1 MIVLI
6 NLLAILPGLVICYL
20 IYRFDKNEKEKLLP
34 LAISFGLGVLATIPA
49 MYLETLGDRMGIVES
64 PSIWMT
70 LLLAFIVVGLTEEF
84 FKFAC
89 LMLYPFQKTFFNEPL
104 DGIVYAVMIGMGFA
118 TLENII
124 YGTRMGI
131 GTIGVRAF
139 TAVPAHFVFAVIS
152 GYFVGK
158 AKFEKEKRVYY
169 IVVGLLSAVFLH
181 GIYDFFILQQSYE
194 WLMSFSL
201 LVLILSFYLSWRMLK
216 EHLEVGSGKT
226 EVQSQELEDR
236 SPKSGDGSQELEDN
250 S

>member
-1 MIVLI
+1 MIVLTT
-6 NLLAILPGLVICYL
+6 LLAILPGLIICYL

-34 LAISFGLGVLATIPA
+34 LTISFGLGVLATMPA
-49 MYLETLGDRMGIVES
+49 MYLEMLGDKMGIVES
-64 PSIWMT
+64 PNIWMT
-70 LLLAFIVVGLTEEF
+70 LLLAFVVVAFTEELV
-84 FKFAC
+84 KFVC
-89 LMLYPFQKTFFNEPL
+89 LMLYPFQKSFFNEPL

-139 TAVPAHFVFAVIS
+139 TAVPAHFVFAVVS

-158 AKFEKEKRVYY
+158 AKFQKEKRIYY
-169 IVVGLLSAVFLH
+169 SVVGLLSAVFLH
-181 GIYDFFILQQSYE
+181 GIYDFFILQQNYD

-201 LVLILSFYLSWRMLK
+201 LVLILSFYLSWKMLK
-216 EHLEVGSGKT
+216 EH
-226 EVQSQELEDR
+226 QANSQIKELEL
-236 SPKSGDGSQELEDN
+236 GSQEAKDGSPKLEDN